1 MKKIAIIM
9 GLITALTIPSL
20 VLAIETAPRIS
31 DREIIERLTR
41 LEEGQNTLRAEI
53 RANTEAINQL
63 REDMKQLREDMNRLR
78 DDTSKQIG
86 QLREDTS
93 KQINQLREDMNA
105 QFNRMVAIFTT
116 LVIAIIG
123 FAFWDRRTMI
133 RPFETKVRKIEDE
146 IAENRG
152 TIHSL
157 IDSLRALSKSDEKV
171 AKVLK
176 RFNLL

>member
-53 RANTEAINQL
+53 RANTEAIN
-63 REDMKQLREDMNRLR
+63 
-78 DDTSKQIG
+78 

-171 AKVLK
+171 AQVLK

>member
-63 REDMKQLREDMNRLR
+63 RED
-78 DDTSKQIG
+78 
-86 QLREDTS
+86 TS
-93 KQINQLREDMNA
+93 KQINQLREDMNT

-171 AKVLK
+171 AQVLK

>member
-9 GLITALTIPSL
+9 GLITVLTIPSL

-63 REDMKQLREDMNRLR
+63 RED
-78 DDTSKQIG
+78 
-86 QLREDTS
+86 TS
-93 KQINQLREDMNA
+93 KQINQLREDMNT

-171 AKVLK
+171 AQVLK

>member
-9 GLITALTIPSL
+9 GLITVLTIPSL

-63 REDMKQLREDMNRLR
+63 R

-123 FAFWDRRTMI
+123 
-133 RPFETKVRKIEDE
+133 
-146 IAENRG
+146 
-152 TIHSL
+152 
-157 IDSLRALSKSDEKV
+157 
-171 AKVLK
+171 
-176 RFNLL
+176 